1 MNVWTCVGW
10 FAAVLA
16 GSAAAQ
22 QVQPV
27 TGVIDSYPSV
37 SRDGR
42 VLFQSNRSG
51 STQIYLVQADGSQL
65 RQLTDF
71 PGGSHTPKWSPD
83 GASIVFT
90 RGSDETSDIWLM
102 AADGSDQHAL
112 VATPGDDSHPQWSP
126 DGEYI
131 ILNSSRPAPSSEGES
146 PAVWEDIYRV
156 RRDGSDLRRITN
168 CRGTCTYPSLSPDG
182 KRVVYRRIDDAPGR
196 NWALQEIQ
204 RNSEVYVAD
213 IDGRNARNLSAA
225 PAFDGWPVWSPDGQW
240 IAFASNRAGARIG
253 QVYRIRPDG
262 SGLQLVTSGPWSHV
276 QPAWS
281 HDGLAL
287 YVYRSQETDDDEFG
301 RIAKVVVAP

>member
-1 MNVWTCVGW
+1 MGAPRMNVWMCVGW

-51 STQIYLVQADGSQL
+51 STQIYLVQADGSRL

-126 DGEYI
+126 DGESI
-131 ILNSSRPAPSSEGES
+131 IFNSSRPAPSREGES

-156 RRDGSDLRRITN
+156 RRDGSDLQRITD

-182 KRVVYRRIDDAPGR
+182 KRVVYRRVDGTPGR

-204 RNSEVYVAD
+204 RNSEVTLPTSTAAMRAICRPPPPSTAGPSGRPTASGSRSPPTARAHGPGRCTGSAPTAVA
-213 IDGRNARNLSAA
+213 
-225 PAFDGWPVWSPDGQW
+225 
-240 IAFASNRAGARIG
+240 
-253 QVYRIRPDG
+253 
-262 SGLQLVTSGPWSHV
+262 
-276 QPAWS
+276 
-281 HDGLAL
+281 
-287 YVYRSQETDDDEFG
+287 
-301 RIAKVVVAP
+301 